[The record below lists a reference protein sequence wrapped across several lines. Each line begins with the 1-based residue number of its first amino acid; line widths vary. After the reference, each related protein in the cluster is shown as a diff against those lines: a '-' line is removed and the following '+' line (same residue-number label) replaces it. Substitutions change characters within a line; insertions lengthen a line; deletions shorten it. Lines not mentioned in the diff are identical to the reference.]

1 VNSKGRK
8 TMIQKSIAALFISLA
23 AMFFAT
29 ENSFAQS
36 GPCLLGVGNCPQG
49 GSEQNVDRGGGTRY
63 FDGEIARQIL
73 AANKNGSRYLLVL
86 QRYWDQNENC
96 WAEER
101 AWVSSVVA
109 NGDGKAAVKIGQ
121 TRKILLRNQV
131 PTAEQINV
139 AEGYIQYSRNQIYDW
154 LKYKERVAPY
164 LSNAGYQKWAQ
175 QELQRSDAWIKHYEN
190 YIKNTQTQVA
200 QAAP

>member
-1 VNSKGRK
+1 
-8 TMIQKSIAALFISLA
+8 MIQKSIAALFISLA

-29 ENSFAQS
+29 ENSYAQS

-49 GSEQNVDRGGGTRY
+49 GNEQNVDRGGGTRY
-63 FDGEIARQIL
+63 LEGEEARRFL
-73 AANKNGSRYLLVL
+73 AANKYGSRYLLVL
-86 QRYWDQNENC
+86 QKYWDQSENC

-101 AWVSSVVA
+101 AWVSSLVA
-109 NGDGKAAVKIGQ
+109 NGNGKVAVKIGP
-121 TRKILLRNQV
+121 TRKVLLRNQV
-131 PTAEQINV
+131 LTAEQVNG
-139 AEGYIQYSRNQIYDW
+139 AEGWIHYSRNQIYDW

-175 QELQRSDAWIKHYEN
+175 QEHQKADAWIKHYEN

>member
-1 VNSKGRK
+1 
-8 TMIQKSIAALFISLA
+8 MIKKSIVALFISLA

-29 ENSFAQS
+29 ENSYAQS
-36 GPCLLGVGNCPQG
+36 GPCLLGVGICPQG
-49 GSEQNVDRGGGTRY
+49 GNEQNVDRGGGTRY
-63 FDGEIARQIL
+63 FDGAIARQIL

-109 NGDGKAAVKIGQ
+109 NGDGRVAVKIGQ
-121 TRKILLRNQV
+121 ARKILLRNQV
-131 PTAEQINV
+131 LTAEQING
-139 AEGYIQYSRNQIYDW
+139 AEGWIQYSRNQIYDW

-164 LSNAGYQKWAQ
+164 LNNAGYQKWAQ
-175 QELQRSDAWIKHYEN
+175 QELQRADAWIKHYEN
-190 YIKNTQTQVA
+190 YITNTQTQVA